1 MKKVR
6 VFYGWYI
13 VLAGMLITIIH
24 GAVYVYGFGAFFI
37 HFQNAFN
44 ASRAQIG
51 LVLGLSRLEGGLVAP
66 VSGYIVDRFGPRRPM
81 LFGLVLVGFG
91 FILLSR
97 VNTLIM
103 FYAVYVGLL
112 ATGSSFG
119 SARPIQISLANW
131 FIRRR
136 SRVMGFLMTG
146 FGIGGSLVFA
156 YSWVIET
163 FGWRTACVF
172 SALLILVV
180 SIPLA
185 LVIRHRPED
194 MGLLPDGE
202 DPANWKNTPASGE
215 SESVD
220 KSNSVLNE
228 TNLTARQAMS
238 TKAFWILALV
248 FATWSLVPPTITA
261 HMIPYLQQE
270 LGASPAI
277 AALSLSGFAF
287 ISLFGRIP
295 IGWLGDYVNLRYLL
309 AILFVFMGLGMLI
322 LAQIQTTA
330 YIPLALIVMGPAYG
344 GSVPVRPALQG
355 YLFGRMAFGTIGGL
369 LQFFDLPAA
378 IAAPVFVGWIAD
390 EYSYRLGFRIV
401 AGLIIIGSLA
411 VLAAKPPP
419 KDIYR

>member
-1 MKKVR
+1 MKKTR

-13 VLAGMLITIIH
+13 MLAGMAITVIH
-24 GAVYVYGFGAFFI
+24 GALYVYGFGAFFI

-66 VSGYIVDRFGPRRPM
+66 VSGFIIDRFGPRRPM
-81 LFGLVLVGFG
+81 IFGLILVGVG

-97 VNTLIM
+97 VDTLIM
-103 FYAVYVGLL
+103 FYFIYVGLL

-131 FIRRR
+131 FIKKR
-136 SRVMGFLMTG
+136 SRAMGFLMTG
-146 FGIGGSLVFA
+146 FGIGGSLVFV
-156 YSWVIET
+156 YSWVIEAL
-163 FGWRTACVF
+163 GWRSACVL
-172 SALLILVV
+172 SGVLILVV
-180 SIPLA
+180 SIPLS
-185 LVIRHRPED
+185 LVIKHRPED

-202 DPANWKNTPASGE
+202 DPENWKDTPASGE
-215 SESVD
+215 GESVD

-228 TNLTARQAMS
+228 TNLTARQAMG

-270 LGASPAI
+270 IGATPAI

-309 AILFVFMGLGMLI
+309 AILFVFMGLGLLV
-322 LAQIQTTA
+322 LAQIKTTA
-330 YIPLALIVMGPAYG
+330 YIPLALIIMGPAYG

-401 AGLIIIGSLA
+401 ACLIIIGSLA
-411 VLAAKPPP
+411 VLAAKPP